1 MGLSSLSNSEILRIW
16 KIYTIYIFHQIL
28 MFNAVLFS
36 FGYLKGLLVVLS
48 IFLLTTLGL
57 CCLIPLT
64 MFNISAILW
73 RLVLLVEETGV
84 PRENHK
90 PKASHWQTLSHNVVS
105 CTPCHEHYG
114 FQVEKLGCSKFGT
127 GGSQLAAVVSCC
139 ARHSP

>member
-16 KIYTIYIFHQIL
+16 KIYIIYIFHQIL
-28 MFNAVLFS
+28 MFNAVLFSFGYLKGLLVVLSIFLLTS

-84 PRENHK
+84 PRENHI
-90 PKASHWQTLSHNVVS
+90 PKASH
-105 CTPCHEHYG
+105 
-114 FQVEKLGCSKFGT
+114 
-127 GGSQLAAVVSCC
+127 
-139 ARHSP
+139 